1 MGSQA
6 RTLQRVLGPCLLFV
20 VLGFEAVPTKGS
32 WAGSAGC
39 WRSTGARAL
48 AALWVVS
55 TMAGRFVTL
64 CISLWAEPGRPDP
77 DTASAEHKL
86 SSDDT
91 ELSLFRDLI

>member
-6 RTLQRVLGPCLLFV
+6 KTLQRVLGLCLLFM
-20 VLGFEAVPTKGS
+20 VLGFEALPTKGS
-32 WAGSAGC
+32 WASSAGC

-55 TMAGRFVTL
+55 TMAGHFVML
-64 CISLWAEPGRPDP
+64 CISPWAEPGRPDP

-86 SSDDT
+86 RLDDT
-91 ELSLFRDLI
+91 ELS